1 MYDCAGKSKEELLK
15 DEDIKSYSRS
25 LSHVDENYG
34 EKKEI
39 IQQKSELGK
48 MRKWSCPCV
57 IHCHSI
63 SMQKNSEQYYQRVL
77 HLYVP
82 WWNESE
88 LVNSKQSYGE

>member
-1 MYDCAGKSKEELLK
+1 MYDYAGKSKEERVR
-15 DEDIKSYSRS
+15 DEDIKSYTRS

-48 MRKWSCPCV
+48 MRKRSRPCV
-57 IHCHSI
+57 IHYHSI

-77 HLYVP
+77 HLCVP
-82 WWNESE
+82 W
-88 LVNSKQSYGE
+88 

>member
-1 MYDCAGKSKEELLK
+1 MYDYAGKSKEELLR

-48 MRKWSCPCV
+48 MRK
-57 IHCHSI
+57 
-63 SMQKNSEQYYQRVL
+63 
-77 HLYVP
+77 
-82 WWNESE
+82 
-88 LVNSKQSYGE
+88 

>member
-1 MYDCAGKSKEELLK
+1 MKILK
-15 DEDIKSYSRS
+15 VTQDHCHMLMKIMVK
-25 LSHVDENYG
+25 
-34 EKKEI
+34 KKEI